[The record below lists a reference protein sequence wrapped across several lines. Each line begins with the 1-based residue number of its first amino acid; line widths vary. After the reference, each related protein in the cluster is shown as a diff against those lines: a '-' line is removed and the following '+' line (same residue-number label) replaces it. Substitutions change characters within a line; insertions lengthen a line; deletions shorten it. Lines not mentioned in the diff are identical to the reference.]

1 MTRVIAINLLLIF
14 LPLIIYGAY
23 IIIHKKPEDK
33 EAFWQQIPLK
43 TLFAIGFLFMFI
55 FYVTQITFNSGVKDG
70 IYHPPVVKDGKVIP
84 GYIEPFKKDKSD
96 KKSSSAKESNKKEKK
111 DLSEK
116 EI

>member
-33 EAFWQQIPLK
+33 DAFWKQIPLK
-43 TLFAIGFLFMFI
+43 VLFSIGFLFMLI
-55 FYVTQITFNSGVKDG
+55 FYITQITFDSGVKDG

-84 GYIEPFKKDKSD
+84 GYIEPFKKEKTD
-96 KKSSSAKESNKKEKK
+96 KKPGSQKEKK

-116 EI
+116 ET

>member
-43 TLFAIGFLFMFI
+43 SCSQLGFYSCSFFMSHKLPLT
-55 FYVTQITFNSGVKDG
+55 V
-70 IYHPPVVKDGKVIP
+70 
-84 GYIEPFKKDKSD
+84 
-96 KKSSSAKESNKKEKK
+96 A
-111 DLSEK
+111 
-116 EI
+116 

>member
-23 IIIHKKPEDK
+23 IIIDKKPEDK
-33 EAFWQQIPLK
+33 TEFWKQIPLK
-43 TLFAIGFLFMFI
+43 LLFAIGFIFMLV
-55 FYVTQITFNSGVKDG
+55 FYFTQITFDHKVKDG
-70 IYHPPVVKDGKVIP
+70 IYHPPTVKDGKVIP
-84 GYIEPFKKDKSD
+84 GYIEPFKKEKPP
-96 KKSSSAKESNKKEKK
+96 KEQSEPKVKK

>member
-23 IIIHKKPEDK
+23 IIIHQKPEDK
-33 EAFWQQIPLK
+33 ATFWKQVPLK
-43 TLFAIGFLFMFI
+43 VLFSIGFVLMLI
-55 FYVTQITFNSGVKDG
+55 FYVTQITFYSGVKDG
-70 IYHPPVVKDGKVIP
+70 IYHPPVVKDGKIIP
-84 GYIEPFKKDKSD
+84 GYIEPFKKEKKDEKQ
-96 KKSSSAKESNKKEKK
+96 KSSSKKKK